1 MFEWSQDLAGRVIRE
16 AGNDDAARLDRL
28 YQIVFARRPDPQE
41 KATLLAFLDSHGKVI
56 GEKAAEGKLT
66 IAVPLGV
73 QGASL
78 QNPLRDSAFV
88 DLVHAVVNSNDFAYR
103 F

>member
-1 MFEWSQDLAGRVIRE
+1 MVADLAGRVIRE
-16 AGNDDAARLDRL
+16 AGHDDPRLDRL
-28 YQIVFARRPDPQE
+28 YQIVFARTPDTQE
-41 KATLLAFLDSHGKVI
+41 KAALLSFLDGHSKVI
-56 GEKAAEGKLT
+56 GENAADGKLT
-66 IAVPLGV
+66 LALPRGV
-73 QGASL
+73 NGAAL

>member
-1 MFEWSQDLAGRVIRE
+1 MDFPFALPTAVAGLTLANLFSAKGWL
-16 AGNDDAARLDRL
+16 GQYL
-28 YQIVFARRPDPQE
+28 
-41 KATLLAFLDSHGKVI
+41 
-56 GEKAAEGKLT
+56 
-66 IAVPLGV
+66 VPLGV
-73 QGASL
+73 KGASL